1 MARGNRPQM
10 AASLSPLSSRP
21 KRSEVEGSAVSGSAV
36 SGPFVEMFFTQTVQP
51 GTAVTLYQE
60 NISKRGLLNCRSLHC
75 AALRSG

>member
-21 KRSEVEGSAVSGSAV
+21 KRSEVEGSAV